1 VIRSARDLSG
11 KVVAVTGGARGIGKA
26 IATALAEAGALVAI
40 GDIDIPA
47 GEEHSGAAFAAKL
60 DVSSAD
66 SFKEFLDVVE
76 GRLGPLDV
84 LVNNA
89 GIMPTGLIDEID
101 PRAAERA
108 VQINLIGVMH
118 GTREAIQRMKPRGHG
133 HILNMSSLTA
143 NLAGAGVAAYAA
155 SKAGVLIFCQAAAI
169 ELHGTGIDISVVQ
182 PSLVKTELVNGIA
195 VGKGAPACGPADVAE
210 RVVSILRRPQFQA
223 FVPRA
228 VAPLALLN
236 QAVPSRVRTWFA
248 RVSGS
253 DRLIEEMD
261 LGARVG
267 YDERLRRIVD
277 RT

>member
-76 GRLGPLDV
+76 ARLGPLDV

-89 GIMPTGLIDEID
+89 GIMPTGLIHEMD
-101 PRAAERA
+101 AHSAERA
-108 VQINLIGVMH
+108 VQINLVGVMN
-118 GTREAIQRMKPRGHG
+118 GTREAIQRMRLRDQG
-133 HILNMSSLTA
+133 HIVCISSLTA
-143 NLAGAGVAAYAA
+143 HVAGAGVAAYAA
-155 SKAGVLIFCQAAAI
+155 SKAGVLIYCQAAAI
-169 ELHGTGIDISVVQ
+169 ELHGTGIDISVLQ
-182 PSLVKTELVNGIA
+182 PSLVKTELVQGIA
-195 VGKGAPACGPADVAE
+195 VGKGAPACGPEDVAR
-210 RVVSILRRPQFQA
+210 RVVSVLRRPQFQA

-228 VAPLALLN
+228 VAPLAYLN
-236 QAVPSRVRTWFA
+236 QAVPAPVRQWFA

-253 DRLIEEMD
+253 DKLIEEMD